1 MKITVIHKAMRDET
15 PTAVALVHIP
25 TNPKSGIIDIEDALE
40 YAYRWTN
47 NIGGSWSKKIG
58 PDANDNV
65 EVLAPLH
72 WSEKRQMHLGL
83 RSTMTFD
90 EMIVH
95 MENELSPWNGKT
107 FKVDSFG
114 FKEII

>member
-15 PTAVALVHIP
+15 PTPVALVNIP
-25 TNPKSGIIDIEDALE
+25 KIENMEIEDALE

-58 PDANDNV
+58 MDANDNV

-72 WSEKRQMHLGL
+72 WDQKNRRYLGL

-90 EMIVH
+90 EMVVH
-95 MENELSPWNGKT
+95 TENKNAFWNGKR
-107 FKVDSFG
+107 FKVASFG
-114 FKEII
+114 FKEVV

>member
-1 MKITVIHKAMRDET
+1 MKITVLHKAFEDE
-15 PTAVALVHIP
+15 AKKVALVNVP
-25 TNPKSGIIDIEDALE
+25 TEITDIDEALE

-72 WSEKRQMHLGL
+72 WDEKNRRQLGL

-90 EMIVH
+90 EMVVH
-95 MENELSPWNGKT
+95 TENKNAFWNGKRFT
-107 FKVDSFG
+107 VASFG
-114 FKEII
+114 FKEIE